1 MIQLLILFD
10 NKTLERMNG
19 DKENYYQVIQTL
31 EDFNSNIG
39 IIKCLEM
46 KKQTNY
52 VPIGFEIIEA
62 DDDSFEILRCERF
75 FFNGR
80 IIDKTNAPKTNDW
93 REIFK
98 DFSDI
103 KKYIYINENF
113 CTPYIEETDNVIN
126 INI

>member
-1 MIQLLILFD
+1 MVHIFMYFD
-10 NKTLERMNG
+10 NKTLEKMNG
-19 DKENYYQVIQTL
+19 DKENYYPVIQTL

-52 VPIGFEIIEA
+52 VPIGFEIVEA
-62 DDDSFEILRCERF
+62 DDDNFEILRCERF
-75 FFNGR
+75 FFNGQ
-80 IIDKTNAPKTNDW
+80 IINKKDVPKTKDW
-93 REIFK
+93 NEMFK

-113 CTPYIEETDNVIN
+113 CIPYIEETDKIIN

>member
-1 MIQLLILFD
+1 MVHIFMYFD
-10 NKTLERMNG
+10 NKTLEKMNG

-52 VPIGFEIIEA
+52 VPIGFEIVEA
-62 DDDSFEILRCERF
+62 DDDNFEILRCERF
-75 FFNGR
+75 FFNGQ
-80 IIDKTNAPKTNDW
+80 IINKKDVPKTKDW
-93 REIFK
+93 NEMFK

-113 CTPYIEETDNVIN
+113 CIPYIEETDKIIN